1 MPEVIGA
8 IRDKWLALGGPGSVV
23 GEARDVERPTFD
35 GVGRAQ
41 EFAGGVISWHPELGA
56 FATWG
61 AICERWRAIG
71 REQWGYLL
79 TDELGCPDGRGRFN
93 HYRTMQLPGRPEAS
107 IYWTPQTWAHEVF
120 GGIRSRWSQLG
131 WEKGWLGYPTSGE
144 TEIPEGGRL
153 ATFEH
158 GAMYWWPDTG
168 AIDLGDVAVR
178 YRGMNCF
185 GETDEASGSDE
196 PYFIVGGAGLVLG
209 SVPGPQIP
217 TFRTQVYDDVD
228 AGGSFPH
235 PGAEVYRGRPWGV
248 TLSCTAME
256 HDEGDPDAYKDLVT
270 KAVAGAVTAVGGA
283 IAATGIGAPLV
294 AVLEPALAAVV
305 PALANAING
314 LLGTGDD
321 VIGTGVVRLSAK
333 QMCVLAGAALQG
345 ERDVRYHVATPLL
358 SDGDASYKAYFDV
371 IRV

>member
-23 GEARDVERPTFD
+23 GEPLDIERATFD

-61 AICERWRAIG
+61 AICARWKEIG

-107 IYWTPQTWAHEVF
+107 VYWTPQTGAHEVF
-120 GGIRSRWSQLG
+120 GAIRGRWSQLG
-131 WEKGWLGYPTSGE
+131 WETGWLGYPTSGE
-144 TEIPEGGRL
+144 TDIPEGGRL

-158 GAMYWWPDTG
+158 GGMYWWPDAG
-168 AIDLGDVAVR
+168 ALDLGDVAVR

-185 GETDEASGSDE
+185 GETDEGSGSDE
-196 PYFIVGGAGLVLG
+196 PYFIVGGVGPGL
-209 SVPGPQIP
+209 QIP

-228 AGGSFPH
+228 AGGSFPDA
-235 PGAEVYRGRPWGV
+235 GAEVYRGRPWGLALSV
-248 TLSCTAME
+248 TGME
-256 HDEGDPDAYKDLVT
+256 HDEGDPDVYKDLVT
-270 KAVAGAVTAVGGA
+270 KGVAGAASAVGGA
-283 IAATGIGAPLV
+283 IAATGVGAPL
-294 AVLEPALAAVV
+294 AAALAPALAALV
-305 PALANAING
+305 PMLANAING

-321 VIGTGVVRLSAK
+321 NLGTVAVQISAK
-333 QMCVLAGAALQG
+333 QLCTLAGAGLQA
-345 ERDVRYHVATPLL
+345 ERDIRYHIATPLI
-358 SDGDASYKAYFDV
+358 SDGEASYKAYFDIV
-371 IRV
+371 RV